1 MSRYY
6 RITAVLHEDELNFV
20 REVAETFGCSIGKAI
35 SVCVV
40 WARMN
45 KDLIKTLESVKAARL
60 QGRGKG
66 SETDDLDR
74 DKRSVN

>member
-20 REVAETFGCSIGKAI
+20 REVAETFGCSIGKAL

-45 KDLIKTLESVKAARL
+45 KDLIKVIESMKASREQGGTKEGEKDGVAKVK
-60 QGRGKG
+60 
-66 SETDDLDR
+66 
-74 DKRSVN
+74 